1 MAGLS
6 VVGGSASLDPDYEM
20 LRRLWRGAREGM
32 EASEAREALIVHF
45 AGHGIPGPGDQS
57 LFLATR
63 ETNLDNY
70 FRTAEQVA
78 TWLGEAEAF
87 TDGPP
92 VLFLLDVCGAGRPVV
107 QQLTERIRAAD
118 RRAWVI
124 AACAPDEKTYGARF
138 TSATGTV
145 VERLSQGRLDI
156 SPTVKHVPVE
166 TLAREIDR
174 ELARSA
180 AAEVL
185 ATQSVLRTAHAEA
198 RVPVPPFLLNPSYRA
213 SAGDQFLQSVEMG
226 LWQFAAAV
234 DPALDPLHFISRASG
249 TPQQQDIAQGCF
261 FTGRKQE
268 LGKIKQWLEGPSEPT
283 LMVVTGSPGSGKSA
297 LLGVVACLAHP
308 QLRSVTHQVLRAVD
322 REVRPERNPD
332 LAAVHAR
339 QRGPAEVLASIAA
352 QLDLG
357 EEPGRGWTATAVLDR
372 ITEQRTRPVTV
383 VVDALD
389 EASSDSALVEVLIQ
403 LAQSRRQR
411 DEKDP
416 DRDRVIC
423 RVLVGTRPWWD
434 RYGVLLKELK
444 HSDQL
449 VDLDQ
454 VSVKQRTQE
463 LTDYLCEILET
474 SPLYSGPGAPELRVA
489 TATAVAKRLG
499 RRQEAG
505 FLLASLFAH
514 YLVHQDAAPSVA
526 EVVQRI
532 PLGLPDMLRLH
543 LDILQ
548 AAHPT
553 MAGILAAVAH
563 GYGQGMPL
571 EVVTHVASAFLA
583 PGSKTPSQ
591 DDVRKALTAA
601 AFYLRFST
609 DSDGQ
614 RLYRFYHQSLVD
626 YQRELFERVSRSD
639 ILTSVLDTL
648 PGPADVGTRRFGLA
662 LPYVLRHA
670 AQHAAEAGALDMLLS
685 SASFL
690 VHCDPQLL
698 REVRV
703 SRSLRG
709 RITGLMCQTAL
720 SVGHEPWHRRMWLRA
735 TAMTWGEPWLVE
747 ALDGLEE
754 PTAQPPEHRLL
765 QFSWGTVEV
774 PAPYAGW
781 SPDFLDVFLV
791 QCSGRW
797 LAVGHTVGDEV
808 EVWDVRTGAYLFSLS
823 HPGEGSL
830 TALCGKH
837 GRFGSLVAVGRA
849 DGYVEVWDLERGS
862 IKAKIQTDAVPV
874 VALGIVEEGHSV
886 RVVACGG
893 GEVTA
898 YDLEG
903 NRVASLDLVGDWL
916 LGLEAN
922 GGVEDLQEP
931 DIDIK
936 GYDCT
941 AVAAVAVD
949 GTQLYV
955 SGASNGSVHV
965 WEAAG
970 RNLIWAGGSTPVFRV
985 QTAHGSDGPIVVTSA
1000 DDGTRIWDVHT
1011 GTHRLL
1017 DGVDDAGAGA
1027 IVLEEGRKLAFAYFK
1042 PGCGIL
1048 ARSLDGEESVP
1059 ALLCAVPEEISG
1071 LDALAVEGSSMAAV
1085 AWGHHGAGSLSWHEG
1100 VLLSQSPHARPGS
1113 LMGSAS
1119 HTSAVD
1125 HVAVAKESDSRAL
1138 PAVSVETS
1146 EEFHVWDSST
1156 GTLLTTGSRPGIT
1169 ATAVGRMAETK
1180 IVALAH
1186 GFGTDHCIELINAD
1200 TGESVGPLI
1209 PWESVLSLS
1218 FEEIDRQTTLVV
1230 NAADGVGFLSP
1241 GEEEPREWF
1250 PTDEGDYG
1258 RVRSFALWRRA
1269 EELLAVASHGWSLD
1283 YPDHWSDI
1291 THLVRHT
1298 ASGESRLLAKG
1309 DEITCLAAGQWDSAD
1324 VAFTG
1329 GVKGTIVV
1337 RCLETGQELA
1347 RFHGHDGEVTS
1358 ALFTKVEQTAVLVT
1372 CGADSFVRVWDCSQ
1386 RGLLLNATGFPDLIG
1401 AVDVNDTG
1409 VFVGFGARV
1418 AFFAWTDLCSVAGSN
1433 GEAGNR

>member
-1 MAGLS
+1 
-6 VVGGSASLDPDYEM
+6 
-20 LRRLWRGAREGM
+20 M
-32 EASEAREALIVHF
+32 EASEAHEALIVHF
-45 AGHGIPGPGDQS
+45 AGHGIPGPGDQA

-70 FRTAEQVA
+70 FRTAQQVA
-78 TWLGEAEAF
+78 TWLAEAEAF
-87 TDGPP
+87 ADGPP

-145 VERLSQGRLDI
+145 MERLSQGRLDI

-185 ATQSVLRTAHAEA
+185 AAQSVLRTAHAEA

-213 SAGDQFLQSVEMG
+213 SAGDQFLQTVEMG

-261 FTGRKQE
+261 FTGRKEE

-308 QLRSVTHQVLRAVD
+308 QLRSVTHQVSRAVD

-357 EEPGRGWTATAVLDR
+357 EEPRRGWTATAVLDR

-389 EASSDSALVEVLIQ
+389 EASSDSVLVEVLIQ
-403 LAQSRRQR
+403 LAQSRRQPE
-411 DEKDP
+411 EKDQ
-416 DRDRVIC
+416 DRDRVVC

-444 HSDQL
+444 HRDQF

-474 SPLYSGPGAPELRVA
+474 SPLYSGAGTAELRVA

-499 RRQEAG
+499 MRQEAG

-526 EVVQRI
+526 EVVDRI

-548 AAHPT
+548 AEHPA
-553 MAGILAAVAH
+553 MAAVLAAVAH

-571 EVVTHVASAFLA
+571 EVITHVTSAFLA
-583 PGSKTPSQ
+583 PESQAPSP

-601 AFYLRFST
+601 SFYLRFST

-626 YQRELFERVSRSD
+626 YQRQLFERVSRSD
-639 ILTSVLDTL
+639 ILASVLETV
-648 PGPADVGTRRFGLA
+648 PGPTDVAARRFGLA

-670 AQHAAEAGALDMLLS
+670 AQHAADAGALDTLLS

-698 REVRV
+698 GEVPV

-735 TAMTWGEPWLVE
+735 TATAWGEPWLVE
-747 ALDGLEE
+747 ALDALEE
-754 PTAQPPEHRLL
+754 PTAQPPERQLL
-765 QFSWGTVEV
+765 QFSWGTAEV
-774 PAPYAGW
+774 PAPFAGW
-781 SPDFLDVFLV
+781 SPDFLDAFLV
-791 QCSGRW
+791 QGSGRW
-797 LAVGHTVGDEV
+797 LAVGPTVSDEI
-808 EVWDVRTGAYLFSLS
+808 EVWDVGTATYLFSLS
-823 HPGEGSL
+823 HPGEGSR
-830 TALCGKH
+830 TALSAQY
-837 GRFGSLVAVGRA
+837 GRFGSLVAVGRS

-862 IKAKIQTDAVPV
+862 IKAKIRTDAVPV
-874 VALGIVEEGHSV
+874 VALGIVEDGNSF
-886 RVVACGG
+886 RVVACGS
-893 GEVTA
+893 GEVTS

-903 NRVASLDLVGDWL
+903 NRVASLDVIGDWL
-916 LGLEAN
+916 LDLEAD

-931 DIDIK
+931 DIDIE

-965 WEAAG
+965 WEPAG
-970 RNLIWAGGSTPVFRV
+970 RNLIWAGGRMPVFRV
-985 QTAHGSDGPIVVTSA
+985 QTANGPDGPVVVTSA
-1000 DDGTRIWDVHT
+1000 DDGTRVWDVRT

-1017 DGVDDAGAGA
+1017 DGVDEAGAGA
-1027 IVLEEGRKLAFAYFK
+1027 IMLGEGRKPAFAYFK
-1042 PGCGIL
+1042 PGHGIL
-1048 ARSLDGEESVP
+1048 ARSLDGEEDGP
-1059 ALLCAVPEEISG
+1059 TLLRTVPEDISG
-1071 LDALAVEGSSMAAV
+1071 LDVLAVEGSSMAAV
-1085 AWGHHGAGSLSWHEG
+1085 AWVHRGAGPSSWYEG
-1100 VLLSQSPHARPGS
+1100 ALLSQSPHAHPDS

-1119 HTSAVD
+1119 HTDAVD
-1125 HVAVAKESDSRAL
+1125 HVALAKKSDGRAFL
-1138 PAVSVETS
+1138 AVSVETS
-1146 EEFHVWDSST
+1146 NEFKVWDSAA
-1156 GTLLTTGSRPGIT
+1156 GTLLTTGSRRSIT
-1169 ATAVGRMAETK
+1169 ATAVGRMADTR
-1180 IVALAH
+1180 IIAMAH
-1186 GFGTDHCIELINAD
+1186 GFGKDHCVELIDAD
-1200 TGESVGPLI
+1200 TGKPVGPLLL
-1209 PWESVLSLS
+1209 WETVLSLS
-1218 FEEIDRQTTLVV
+1218 FEEIDGQTTLLI
-1230 NAADGVGFLSP
+1230 NAADGVCFLSP
-1241 GEEEPREWF
+1241 GQEEPRGWF
-1250 PTDEGDYG
+1250 PTHEGEHG
-1258 RVRSFALWRRA
+1258 RVRLFALWRRA
-1269 EELLAVASHGWSLD
+1269 EELLAVASHDWN
-1283 YPDHWSDI
+1283 PDEPDEFSGI
-1291 THLVRHT
+1291 NRLVAHT
-1298 ASGESRLLAKG
+1298 ATGDSRLLAQG
-1309 DEITCLAAGQWDSAD
+1309 GEITCLAAGQWERAD
-1324 VAFTG
+1324 VAFAG
-1329 GVKGTIVV
+1329 GVEGTIVV

-1358 ALFTKVEQTAVLVT
+1358 ALFVKVEQTALLVT
-1372 CGADSFVRVWDCSQ
+1372 SGADSYVRVWDCSR
-1386 RGLLLNATGFPDLIG
+1386 RGVLLNATGFPDLIG
-1401 AVDVNDTG
+1401 ALDVNDNG

-1418 AFFAWTDLCSVAGSN
+1418 AFFAWTDLHSVTGSN
-1433 GEAGNR
+1433 GEAGDR